1 MHNSMR
7 AQTELTNTTVREL
20 SDLIKA
26 CRKLRDTM
34 AFAHYAQYGVVPQS
48 NVILEA
54 DEVLKRY
61 CVPSALST
69 IVKYETATVYL
80 EEDN

>member
-1 MHNSMR
+1 MHNSTR
-7 AQTELTNTTVREL
+7 AQTELTNTTVQEL
-20 SDLIKA
+20 SDLIKV

-48 NVILEA
+48 ACILEA
-54 DEVLKRY
+54 DEVLHKY

-69 IVKYETATVYL
+69 IVKYETATVHL

>member
-1 MHNSMR
+1 MHNSTR
-7 AQTELTNTTVREL
+7 AQTELTNTTVQEL
-20 SDLIKA
+20 SDLIKI

-54 DEVLKRY
+54 DQVLHKY

>member
-1 MHNSMR
+1 MPNR
-7 AQTELTNTTVREL
+7 ANTELTNTTVQEL
-20 SDLIKA
+20 SDLIKV
-26 CRKLRDTM
+26 CRKLRDAM
-34 AFAHYAQYGVVPQS
+34 AFSHYAQYGVVPQS
-48 NVILEA
+48 ACILEA
-54 DEVLKRY
+54 DEVLHKY

>member
-1 MHNSMR
+1 MHNSTR
-7 AQTELTNTTVREL
+7 AQTELTNTTVQEL
-20 SDLIKA
+20 SDLIKV

-34 AFAHYAQYGVVPQS
+34 AFAHYAQYGQVPQS
-48 NVILEA
+48 ACILEA
-54 DEVLKRY
+54 DEVLHKY

-80 EEDN
+80 EEE

>member
-1 MHNSMR
+1 MPNR
-7 AQTELTNTTVREL
+7 AETELTNTTVREL
-20 SDLIKA
+20 SDLIKV

-34 AFAHYAQYGVVPQS
+34 AFSHYAQYGVVPQS
-48 NVILEA
+48 ACILEA
-54 DEVLKRY
+54 DEVLHRY